1 MFPDEDACV
10 AYLAACRW
18 PDGFRCPRCGEHE
31 AFDLPRRRLWQC
43 KACGHQ
49 TSVTAGTVMHRT
61 RTPLL
66 TWFWAAFWM
75 TAPKPGLSALQL
87 QHLLGL
93 ARYDTAWLILHTLRP
108 AMSDANRTPLKGTV
122 RSTRRSSVASS
133 SGCAA
138 GGSRRA
144 QGAPGRGRGR
154 GPGQGIRACAG
165 RGHPDA
171 TAATLSRFIV
181 RNIEPGSSVLSDGH
195 RGYQGREG
203 VAAQGY
209 THLPRTQESFRLAGT
224 GDVVPH
230 AHRAISNLK
239 AWLPGTH
246 RGVGADQLP
255 VYLDE
260 FVFRWN
266 RRHAPMAGFQTLLGL
281 GTHREPTT
289 YEAILGRPSSTGA
302 PRGRGRKTGL
312 NLVRESASSAATPAT
327 SAWTAEPSVARSWSP
342 RAAWPSRTRRPP
354 PGSTG

>member
-108 AMSDANRTPLKGTV
+108 AMSDANRTPLKDG
-122 RSTRRSSVASS
+122 RDRRDVHRWR
-133 SGCAA
+133 AA
-138 GGSRRA
+138 RAARRA
-144 QGAPGRGRGR
+144 AV
-154 GPGQGIRACAG
+154 AG
-165 RGHPDA
+165 RKALLVAVVVEVRRDPGVCGRVIPTRPRRRCRGSSCATSSPAHPCSRTA
-171 TAATLSRFIV
+171 TAATRPRASPRRLHASAAD
-181 RNIEPGSSVLSDGH
+181 PG
-195 RGYQGREG
+195 
-203 VAAQGY
+203 
-209 THLPRTQESFRLAGT
+209 SFRLAGT
-224 GDVVPH
+224 EMSAP
-230 AHRAISNLK
+230 RAPRDLNLK

-266 RRHAPMAGFQTLLGL
+266 RGAPMAGFQTC
-281 GTHREPTT
+281 
-289 YEAILGRPSSTGA
+289 
-302 PRGRGRKTGL
+302 
-312 NLVRESASSAATPAT
+312 SA
-327 SAWTAEPSVARSWSP
+327 RH
-342 RAAWPSRTRRPP
+342 PP
-354 PGSTG
+354 